1 MSAPK
6 SPWSWRRV
14 AGLLALAAAVHVAAV
29 WALPRLI
36 MARLAATASAAEKS
50 GTYLPPMT
58 DHTQRRVVMPSPD
71 LLYATCAFDV
81 GERPL
86 SIRVDPRGAGHQGYW
101 SIALYASNSDNF
113 YVLNDRQAGDAPVH
127 IVLRSAAS
135 PGTAAGAPVD
145 AQGCSAAQLV
155 ALACPCAAP
164 AAGGAW
170 KNHGQYVSCVA
181 HASQAQVAAG
191 LLPADGQGAIVS
203 AAARSSCGK

>member
-1 MSAPK
+1 MSSPK
-6 SPWSWRRV
+6 SAGSWQRV

-58 DHTQRRVVMPSPD
+58 DHTQRRIVMPSPD

-113 YVLNDRQAGDAPVH
+113 HVLNDRQAGDAPVH
-127 IVLRSAAS
+127 LVLRSAA
-135 PGTAAGAPVD
+135 PAGTAAIPGE
-145 AQGCSAAQLV
+145 
-155 ALACPCAAP
+155 
-164 AAGGAW
+164 
-170 KNHGQYVSCVA
+170 
-181 HASQAQVAAG
+181 ASVTSPSRRG
-191 LLPADGQGAIVS
+191 LLLMRLLVGDPARDL
-203 AAARSSCGK
+203 AAAEAARRTLRCEPT

>member
-6 SPWSWRRV
+6 AAGPWRRV

-50 GTYLPPMT
+50 GVYLPPMT
-58 DHTQRRVVMPSPD
+58 DHTQRRIVMPSPD

-86 SIRVDPRGAGHQGYW
+86 SVRVDPRGAGHQGYW

-113 YVLNDRQAGDAPVH
+113 HVLNDRQAGDAPVH
-127 IVLRSAAS
+127 LVLRSAAS
-135 PGTAAGAPVD
+135 PG
-145 AQGCSAAQLV
+145 
-155 ALACPCAAP
+155 P
-164 AAGGAW
+164 AASAD
-170 KNHGQYVSCVA
+170 A
-181 HASQAQVAAG
+181 ASVTSPSRRG
-191 LLPADGQGAIVS
+191 LLLMRLLVGDPARDL
-203 AAARSSCGK
+203 AAAEAARRTLRCEPT